1 MFFLSF
7 PVWPIVVDV
16 KVRTRCR
23 EGGVTQIIADQPQI
37 HLLIGHVGTRA
48 MPKPV
53 GGRLRKAA
61 GPLFIWFATCTQAV
75 RRAPGNLLD
84 EPVERGACQRLACH
98 SDGPHRGRTLAG

>member
-7 PVWPIVVDV
+7 PVSPIVVDV

-37 HLLIGHVGTRA
+37 HLLIGHAGTCA

-53 GGRLRKAA
+53 GGRLLKAV
-61 GPLFIWFATCTQAV
+61 GTLFIWFATCTQAV
-75 RRAPGNLLD
+75 RRAPENFLHD
-84 EPVERGACQRLACH
+84 PVERGACQRLACH
-98 SDGPHRGRTLAG
+98 SDGHHQGRIFAG